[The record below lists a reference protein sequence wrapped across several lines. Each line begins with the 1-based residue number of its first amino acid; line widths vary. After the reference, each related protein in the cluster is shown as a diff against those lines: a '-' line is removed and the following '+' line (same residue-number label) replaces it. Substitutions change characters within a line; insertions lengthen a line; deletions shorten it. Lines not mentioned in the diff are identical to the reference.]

1 MPTIPR
7 LRDKKR
13 PQSYR
18 KQQRQSMY
26 SKSEYRKLRDWY
38 YQCHPICE
46 DCAKLGL
53 TTPSKDIHHVMS
65 PYDPNISPAESY
77 RRLMDENNLV
87 SLCRYHH
94 NLRHGNCKKD
104 EIDEFEKALA
114 DFNTNHADA
123 DIMQDNENSS
133 STSASTSN
141 KD

>member
-46 DCAKLGL
+46 DCQRIGL
-53 TTPSKDIHHVMS
+53 LTEAKDIHHVMS
-65 PYDPNISPAESY
+65 PYDPNISPAEFY
-77 RRLMDENNLV
+77 RRLMDENTLV

-133 STSASTSN
+133 STSASN

>member
-18 KQQRQSMY
+18 KRQRQSMY

-46 DCAKLGL
+46 DCQRIGL
-53 TTPSKDIHHVMS
+53 LTEAKDIHHVMS

-94 NLRHGNCKKD
+94 NLRHGNCKKE

-114 DFNTNHADA
+114 DFNTNNDT
-123 DIMQDNENSS
+123 DIMPYNENSS
-133 STSASTSN
+133 STSGSTSN
-141 KD
+141 QD

>member
-18 KQQRQSMY
+18 KRQRQSMY

-65 PYDPNISPAESY
+65 PYDPNISPTESY

-123 DIMQDNENSS
+123 DIMPDNEDNS
-133 STSASTSN
+133 SASTSN

>member
-7 LRDKKR
+7 LRDLKR

-26 SKSEYRKLRDWY
+26 SKAEYRKLRDWY

-46 DCAKLGL
+46 DCQRIGL
-53 TTPSKDIHHVMS
+53 LTPARDIHHIMS

-94 NLRHGNCKKD
+94 NLRHGNCKKE
-104 EIDEFEKALA
+104 EIDEFNKTIA
-114 DFNTNHADA
+114 DFNANNGT
-123 DIMQDNENSS
+123 DIMQDNKDNS
-133 STSASTSN
+133 STSGSTSN
-141 KD
+141 QD

>member
-26 SKSEYRKLRDWY
+26 SKAEYRKLRDWY

-46 DCAKLGL
+46 DCQRIGL
-53 TTPSKDIHHVMS
+53 LTEAKDIHHVLS

-87 SLCRYHH
+87 SLCRFHH

-123 DIMQDNENSS
+123 DIMQDNENNS
-133 STSASTSN
+133 SASTSN

>member
-7 LRDKKR
+7 LRDIKKA
-13 PQSYR
+13 PSYR

-26 SKSEYRKLRDWY
+26 SKAEYRKLRDWY

-53 TTPSKDIHHVMS
+53 TTPSRDIHHVMS

-114 DFNTNHADA
+114 DFNANNGT
-123 DIMQDNENSS
+123 DIMQDNENNS

>member
-7 LRDKKR
+7 LRDVKK
-13 PQSYR
+13 PSSYR

-46 DCAKLGL
+46 DCQRIGL
-53 TTPSKDIHHVMS
+53 LTEAKDIHHVMS

-114 DFNTNHADA
+114 DFNANNGT

>member
-18 KQQRQSMY
+18 KRQRQSMY
-26 SKSEYRKLRDWY
+26 SKAEYRKLRDWY

-46 DCAKLGL
+46 DCQRIGL
-53 TTPSKDIHHVMS
+53 LTESKDIHHVMS

-94 NLRHGNCKKD
+94 NLRHGNCKKY

-123 DIMQDNENSS
+123 DIMQDNANNS
-133 STSASTSN
+133 SASTSN
-141 KD
+141 

>member
-7 LRDKKR
+7 LRDIKKA
-13 PQSYR
+13 PSYR
-18 KQQRQSMY
+18 KRQRQSMY

-53 TTPSKDIHHVMS
+53 TTPSRDIHHVMS

-114 DFNTNHADA
+114 DFNANNDA
-123 DIMQDNENSS
+123 DIMQDNENNS
-133 STSASTSN
+133 SASTSN
-141 KD
+141 

>member
-18 KQQRQSMY
+18 KRQRQSMY
-26 SKSEYRKLRDWY
+26 SKAEYRKLRDWY

-46 DCAKLGL
+46 DCQRIGL
-53 TTPSKDIHHVMS
+53 LTEAKDIHHVMS

-123 DIMQDNENSS
+123 DIMQDNENNS
-133 STSASTSN
+133 SASTSN

>member
-18 KQQRQSMY
+18 KRQRQSMY
-26 SKSEYRKLRDWY
+26 SKSEYRKLRDGY
-38 YQCHPICE
+38 YQCHPICA

-53 TTPSKDIHHVMS
+53 TTPSADIHHVMS

-94 NLRHGNCKKD
+94 NLRHGNCKKY

-114 DFNTNHADA
+114 DFNTNNGA

>member
-26 SKSEYRKLRDWY
+26 SKAEYRKLRDWY

-46 DCAKLGL
+46 DCQRIGL
-53 TTPSKDIHHVMS
+53 LTPSKDIHHVMS

-114 DFNTNHADA
+114 DFNANNDA
-123 DIMQDNENSS
+123 DIMPDNENNS
-133 STSASTSN
+133 SASTSN

>member
-18 KQQRQSMY
+18 KRQRQSMY

-38 YQCHPICE
+38 YQCHPICA

-53 TTPSKDIHHVMS
+53 ATPSADIHHVMS

-94 NLRHGNCKKD
+94 NLRHGNCKKY

-114 DFNTNHADA
+114 DFNTNNDA

>member
-18 KQQRQSMY
+18 KRQRQSMY
-26 SKSEYRKLRDWY
+26 SKAEYRKLRDWY

-46 DCAKLGL
+46 DCQRIGL
-53 TTPSKDIHHVMS
+53 LTEAKDIHQLITT
-65 PYDPNISPAESY
+65 YNTNISPDESY

-123 DIMQDNENSS
+123 DIMPDNENSS

-141 KD
+141 

>member
-7 LRDKKR
+7 LRDIKR

-26 SKSEYRKLRDWY
+26 SKAEYRKLRDWY

-114 DFNTNHADA
+114 DFNANNDA
-123 DIMQDNENSS
+123 DIMQDNENNS
-133 STSASTSN
+133 SASTSN

>member
-7 LRDKKR
+7 LRDTKR

-18 KQQRQSMY
+18 KRQRQSMY
-26 SKSEYRKLRDWY
+26 SKAEYRKLRDWY

-46 DCAKLGL
+46 DCQRIGL
-53 TTPSKDIHHVMS
+53 LTEAKDIHHVLS
-65 PYDPNISPAESY
+65 PYDQNISPAESY

-94 NLRHGNCKKD
+94 NLRHGNCKKE
-104 EIDEFEKALA
+104 EIDEFNKALSN
-114 DFNTNHADA
+114 FNTNHADTG
-123 DIMQDNENSS
+123 IMQDNENNS
-133 STSASTSN
+133 SASTSN

>member
-46 DCAKLGL
+46 DCQRIGL
-53 TTPSKDIHHVMS
+53 LTEAKDIHHVMS

-114 DFNTNHADA
+114 DFNTNNDA

-141 KD
+141 

>member
-46 DCAKLGL
+46 DWGKLGL

-77 RRLMDENNLV
+77 RRLIDENNLV

-104 EIDEFEKALA
+104 EIYEFEKALA
-114 DFNTNHADA
+114 DFNANNDA
-123 DIMQDNENSS
+123 DIMQDNENNS
-133 STSASTSN
+133 SASTSN

>member
-18 KQQRQSMY
+18 KRQRQSMY

-53 TTPSKDIHHVMS
+53 ITESRDIHHVMS

-104 EIDEFEKALA
+104 EIDEFNKNIA

-123 DIMQDNENSS
+123 DIMPDNENSS

>member
-7 LRDKKR
+7 LRDIKR

-26 SKSEYRKLRDWY
+26 SKAEYRKLRDWY

-46 DCAKLGL
+46 DCEKLGL
-53 TTPSKDIHHVMS
+53 ITESRDIHHVLS
-65 PYDPNISPAESY
+65 PYEPNISPAESY
-77 RRLMDENNLV
+77 RRLMSENNLV

-114 DFNTNHADA
+114 DFNANNDA
-123 DIMQDNENSS
+123 DIMQDNENNS
-133 STSASTSN
+133 SASTSN

>member
-26 SKSEYRKLRDWY
+26 SKAEYRKLRDWY

-46 DCAKLGL
+46 DCQRIGL
-53 TTPSKDIHHVMS
+53 LTEAKDIHHVMS

-114 DFNTNHADA
+114 DFNTNNDA

-141 KD
+141 

>member
-18 KQQRQSMY
+18 KMQRQSMY

-38 YQCHPICE
+38 YQCHPICA

-53 TTPSKDIHHVMS
+53 TTPSADIHHVMS

-94 NLRHGNCKKD
+94 NLRHGNCKKY

-114 DFNTNHADA
+114 DFNTNNDA
-123 DIMQDNENSS
+123 DIMQDNENNS
-133 STSASTSN
+133 SASTSN

>member
-7 LRDKKR
+7 LRDRKR

-87 SLCRYHH
+87 SLCRFHH

-104 EIDEFEKALA
+104 EIDEFEKALSNI
-114 DFNTNHADA
+114 NTNHADA
-123 DIMQDNENSS
+123 DIMPDNENNS
-133 STSASTSN
+133 SASTSN

>member
-7 LRDKKR
+7 LRDIKR

-26 SKSEYRKLRDWY
+26 SKAEYRKLRDWY

-46 DCAKLGL
+46 DCQRIGL
-53 TTPSKDIHHVMS
+53 LTEAKDIHHVMS

-114 DFNTNHADA
+114 DFNANNDA
-123 DIMQDNENSS
+123 DIMQDNENNS
-133 STSASTSN
+133 SASTSN

>member
-18 KQQRQSMY
+18 KRQRQSMY

-114 DFNTNHADA
+114 DFNTNNDA
-123 DIMQDNENSS
+123 DIMPDNENSS
-133 STSASTSN
+133 SASTSN
-141 KD
+141 

>member
-18 KQQRQSMY
+18 KRQRQSMY
-26 SKSEYRKLRDWY
+26 SKAEYRKLRDWY

-46 DCAKLGL
+46 DCQRIGL
-53 TTPSKDIHHVMS
+53 LTEAKDIHHVMS

-94 NLRHGNCKKD
+94 NIRHENCKKE

-123 DIMQDNENSS
+123 DIMQDNENNS
-133 STSASTSN
+133 SASTSN

>member
-7 LRDKKR
+7 LRDTKR

-18 KQQRQSMY
+18 KRQRQSMY
-26 SKSEYRKLRDWY
+26 SKAEYRKLRDWY

-46 DCAKLGL
+46 DCQRIGL
-53 TTPSKDIHHVMS
+53 LTEAKDIHQVLS
-65 PYDPNISPAESY
+65 PYDQNISPAESY

-94 NLRHGNCKKD
+94 NLRHGNCKKE
-104 EIDEFEKALA
+104 EIDEFNKALSN
-114 DFNTNHADA
+114 FNTNHADTG
-123 DIMQDNENSS
+123 IMQDNENNS
-133 STSASTSN
+133 SASTSN

>member
-1 MPTIPR
+1 MPTIKR
-7 LRDKKR
+7 LRDTKR

-18 KQQRQSMY
+18 KRQRQSMY

-46 DCAKLGL
+46 DCQRIGL
-53 TTPSKDIHHVMS
+53 ITPSKDVHHIMS
-65 PYDPNISPAESY
+65 PYDANISPAESY

-94 NLRHGNCKKD
+94 NLRHGNCKKE

-114 DFNTNHADA
+114 NISTNHADT
-123 DIMQDNENSS
+123 DIMQDNENNS
-133 STSASTSN
+133 SASTSN

>member
-18 KQQRQSMY
+18 KRQRQSMY

-38 YQCHPICE
+38 YQCHPICA

-53 TTPSKDIHHVMS
+53 TTPSADIHHVMS

-94 NLRHGNCKKD
+94 NLRHGNCKKY

-114 DFNTNHADA
+114 DFNTNNGA

>member
-53 TTPSKDIHHVMS
+53 TTPSRDIHHVLS
-65 PYDPNISPAESY
+65 PYDTNISPAESY

-123 DIMQDNENSS
+123 DIMPDNENSS

-141 KD
+141 

>member
-13 PQSYR
+13 QQSYR

-26 SKSEYRKLRDWY
+26 SKAEYRKLRDWY

-46 DCAKLGL
+46 DCQRIGL
-53 TTPSKDIHHVMS
+53 LTEAKDIHHVMS

-114 DFNTNHADA
+114 DFNTNNDA

-141 KD
+141 

>member
-46 DCAKLGL
+46 DCQRIGL
-53 TTPSKDIHHVMS
+53 LTPSKDIHHVMS

-114 DFNTNHADA
+114 DFNANNDA
-123 DIMQDNENSS
+123 DIMPDNENNS
-133 STSASTSN
+133 SASTSN

>member
-7 LRDKKR
+7 LRDKKKAS
-13 PQSYR
+13 SYR

-26 SKSEYRKLRDWY
+26 SKAEYRKLRDWY

-46 DCAKLGL
+46 DCQRIGL
-53 TTPSKDIHHVMS
+53 LTPSRDIHHVMS

-77 RRLMDENNLV
+77 RRLIDENNLV

-114 DFNTNHADA
+114 DFNTNNCA
-123 DIMQDNENSS
+123 DIMQDNENNS
-133 STSASTSN
+133 SASTSN

>member
-1 MPTIPR
+1 
-7 LRDKKR
+7 
-13 PQSYR
+13 
-18 KQQRQSMY
+18 
-26 SKSEYRKLRDWY
+26 
-38 YQCHPICE
+38 
-46 DCAKLGL
+46 
-53 TTPSKDIHHVMS
+53 MS

-77 RRLMDENNLV
+77 RRLIDENNLV

-123 DIMQDNENSS
+123 DIMPDNENSS
-133 STSASTSN
+133 SASTSN

>member
-1 MPTIPR
+1 MPTIKR
-7 LRDKKR
+7 LRDTKR

-18 KQQRQSMY
+18 KRQRQSMY

-46 DCAKLGL
+46 DCQRIGL
-53 TTPSKDIHHVMS
+53 ITPSKDVHHIMS
-65 PYDPNISPAESY
+65 PYDANISPAESY

-94 NLRHGNCKKD
+94 NLRHGNCKKE
-104 EIDEFEKALA
+104 EIDEFEKAIA
-114 DFNTNHADA
+114 NISTNHADT
-123 DIMQDNENSS
+123 DIMQDNENNS
-133 STSASTSN
+133 SASTSN

>member
-38 YQCHPICE
+38 YQCHPICQ

-53 TTPSKDIHHVMS
+53 TTPSRDIHHVMS

-104 EIDEFEKALA
+104 EIDEFEKALS

-123 DIMQDNENSS
+123 DIMQDNENNS
-133 STSASTSN
+133 SASTSN

>member
-1 MPTIPR
+1 
-7 LRDKKR
+7 
-13 PQSYR
+13 
-18 KQQRQSMY
+18 
-26 SKSEYRKLRDWY
+26 
-38 YQCHPICE
+38 
-46 DCAKLGL
+46 
-53 TTPSKDIHHVMS
+53 MS

-104 EIDEFEKALA
+104 EIEEFEKALA

-133 STSASTSN
+133 SASTSN

>member
-18 KQQRQSMY
+18 KRQRQSMY

-38 YQCHPICE
+38 YQCHSICE

-77 RRLMDENNLV
+77 RRLIDENNLV

-123 DIMQDNENSS
+123 DIMPDNENSS
-133 STSASTSN
+133 SASTSN